1 MTAAEKRQAQK
12 LKRAGKLKRD
22 RGDKYKVDKLR
33 DYK

>member
-1 MTAAEKRQAQK
+1 MTPAEKRQAQK
-12 LKRAGKLKRD
+12 IKRERKIERD